1 MTTHKYNKI
10 DVSKLSIGKIRDGP
24 KMRTFFIDYDNQL
37 FSVQTPQLLLD
48 WGGIPKEDQ
57 YHLTDADRRYV
68 LYGSQPQLSSK
79 TRETVE
85 EHEKRSQQLDDFEA
99 WLISIEEWVNSD
111 AILEKLFGKK
121 SSDFI
126 PLVRAGTGGAPNK
139 MKFKF
144 YADRETSDPDF
155 ELCKRNPETKD
166 RDFELT
172 AGMSLEDLR
181 KNVFTY
187 MGKQRLIF
195 QIRGWTDKI
204 FEKSKKA
211 PRFGITM
218 IIKSVEYEPPVKR
231 EPAAKLAAQVGFIDS
246 DEEENAWHDH

>member
-1 MTTHKYNKI
+1 M
-10 DVSKLSIGKIRDGP
+10 
-24 KMRTFFIDYDNQL
+24 
-37 FSVQTPQLLLD
+37 
-48 WGGIPKEDQ
+48 
-57 YHLTDADRRYV
+57 
-68 LYGSQPQLSSK
+68 
-79 TRETVE
+79 
-85 EHEKRSQQLDDFEA
+85 
-99 WLISIEEWVNSD
+99 NSD

-139 MKFKF
+139 IKFKF
-144 YADRETSDPDF
+144 HVDHVTSDPDF
-155 ELCKRNPETKD
+155 ELCKRNPETKE

-172 AGMSLEDLR
+172 DGMSLEDLR
-181 KNVFTY
+181 QNVFGY

-231 EPAAKLAAQVGFIDS
+231 EPAAELAVQVGFIDS
-246 DEEENAWHDH
+246 DSEDES

>member
-1 MTTHKYNKI
+1 MTYRLI
-10 DVSKLSIGKIRDGP
+10 EPSIS
-24 KMRTFFIDYDNQL
+24 M
-37 FSVQTPQLLLD
+37 
-48 WGGIPKEDQ
+48 
-57 YHLTDADRRYV
+57 

-79 TRETVE
+79 TRETIQ
-85 EHEKRSQQLDDFEA
+85 EHEKRSKQMDDFEA

-111 AILEKLFGKK
+111 AIQEKLFGKRC
-121 SSDFI
+121 SDFI

-139 MKFKF
+139 IKFKF
-144 YADRETSDPDF
+144 HVDHVTSDPDF
-155 ELCKRNPETKD
+155 ELCKRNPETKE

-172 AGMSLEDLR
+172 DGMSLEDLR
-181 KNVFTY
+181 KNVFGY

-218 IIKSVEYEPPVKR
+218 IIKSVEYELPVKR
-231 EPAAKLAAQVGFIDS
+231 EPAAKLAVQVGFIDS
-246 DEEENAWHDH
+246 DSDDES